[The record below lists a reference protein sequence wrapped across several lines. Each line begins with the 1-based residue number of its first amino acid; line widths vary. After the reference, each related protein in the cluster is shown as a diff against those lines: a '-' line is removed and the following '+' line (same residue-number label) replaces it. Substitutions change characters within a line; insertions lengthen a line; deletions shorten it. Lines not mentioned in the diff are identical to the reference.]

1 MSAYVT
7 HPKYCIRFTLMTSNV
22 DRLLGFVSGIS
33 ASILTGVI
41 FYLTIM
47 DGAITGYSLA
57 LALASFVT
65 LLLLYGVP
73 INRIEVMDKF
83 RIEFEVRNGDK

>member
-1 MSAYVT
+1 
-7 HPKYCIRFTLMTSNV
+7 MTTNV
-22 DRLLGFVSGIS
+22 DRLLGFISGIS

-41 FYLTIM
+41 FYFTIM
-47 DGAITGYSLA
+47 DGAVTSYSLA

-73 INRIEVMDKF
+73 INRIEIADKF
-83 RIEFEVRNGDK
+83 RIEFEVRDQD